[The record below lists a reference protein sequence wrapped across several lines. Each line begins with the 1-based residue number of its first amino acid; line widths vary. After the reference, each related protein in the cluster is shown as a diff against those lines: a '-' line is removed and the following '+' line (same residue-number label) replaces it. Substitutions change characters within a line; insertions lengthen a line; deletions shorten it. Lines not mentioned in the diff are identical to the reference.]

1 MPSTGL
7 EEDKTTYNDKY
18 VVLYDFSDID
28 RDTAVKEVKTLLE
41 DLEEIGLHTEVRAGY
56 EQSLLIFIRAPHEL
70 LGNWVYKS
78 RVKDWLYG
86 IVPNHPGGE
95 KNSVVDG
102 AYEAEDIL
110 SVYHL
115 VNWSKDLG
123 GAGITPEIGQWK
135 NVKAIFPLH
144 NPKVNQ
150 SLLSYLSRRFFLT
163 QDDIDSIRNIHGS
176 KVY

>member
-18 VVLYDFSDID
+18 VVLYDFSDIGKQLFYKRQTINTDHGGSD

-78 RVKDWLYG
+78 RQVMSSL
-86 IVPNHPGGE
+86 
-95 KNSVVDG
+95 
-102 AYEAEDIL
+102 IL
-110 SVYHL
+110 R
-115 VNWSKDLG
+115 D
-123 GAGITPEIGQWK
+123 
-135 NVKAIFPLH
+135 
-144 NPKVNQ
+144 
-150 SLLSYLSRRFFLT
+150 SL
-163 QDDIDSIRNIHGS
+163 
-176 KVY
+176 